1 MSTRNLDIN
10 TIKKFQLGYLDYNT
24 TLYKEF
30 EIEFGE
36 KILKDTGLFY
46 YDEKKKIFV
55 DRFRN
60 RLIFPI
66 NNISNNPI
74 AIGGR
79 IIENKD
85 YLAKYINSPET
96 PFFKKGS
103 NLYNLNLA
111 RSRSNSSEFVYVVEG
126 YMDVIGMCKNE
137 IENVVANLGTALTEK
152 QILTLNQFFNHIVIC
167 FDSDKSGYA
176 AALRAAENSIINLV
190 PDKKISFLFLP
201 EGEDPDTFVNK
212 YGKNKFD
219 EFTKLNLI
227 SIHEFIFEKYRS
239 ETDNNPSSLA
249 IFEKK

>member
-96 PFFKKGS
+96 PFFKK
-103 NLYNLNLA
+103 
-111 RSRSNSSEFVYVVEG
+111 E
-126 YMDVIGMCKNE
+126 
-137 IENVVANLGTALTEK
+137 
-152 QILTLNQFFNHIVIC
+152 QIYIT
-167 FDSDKSGYA
+167 
-176 AALRAAENSIINLV
+176 
-190 PDKKISFLFLP
+190 
-201 EGEDPDTFVNK
+201 
-212 YGKNKFD
+212 
-219 EFTKLNLI
+219 
-227 SIHEFIFEKYRS
+227 
-239 ETDNNPSSLA
+239 
-249 IFEKK
+249 